1 MPEATVIQLDRGFP
15 LVRLDDGREVR
26 CKHATAL
33 VKGEKVRAVIG
44 DRVSV
49 DAPEDADMAQIAEI
63 LPRTRVFVRRD
74 PAERSQAQTLAANF
88 DTVIIAH
95 PLAELNLRR
104 LERELVLACETGA
117 AVVVALTKAD
127 LADDDQAQKV
137 AEQVRHIVGDTASV
151 EVVSEQDAASI
162 EQLRCHVPAGSMAVL
177 IGRSGVGKSSLVN
190 MLAGAEV
197 QATTPVRE
205 TDGKGRHTTVNRA
218 IVPIEGGGF
227 VVDMPGVRGMG
238 LWESEEGL
246 AVAFADITALAQD
259 CKFRDCKHTDEPG
272 CAVRAALEAGT
283 LHPARLD
290 SYQHLVRESES
301 QMKASEEARRLERRK
316 GHPRRRG

>member
-316 GHPRRRG
+316 PPGGI

>member
-1 MPEATVIQLDRGFP
+1 MQQASVIQLDRGFP
-15 LVRLDDGREVR
+15 LVLLEDGRELR

-44 DRVSV
+44 DHVLV
-49 DAPEDADMAQIAEI
+49 DIPEDADMAQIAEI
-63 LPRTRVFVRRD
+63 LPRERVFVRRD

-127 LADDDQAQKV
+127 LADDAQAQKS
-137 AEQVRHIVGDTASV
+137 AELVRHIVGDTASV
-151 EVVSEQDAASI
+151 EVVSEQDADSI
-162 EQLRCHVPAGSMAVL
+162 EALRIHVPAGSMAVL

-205 TDGKGRHTTVNRA
+205 TDGKGRHNKIGRA
-218 IVPIEGGGF
+218 HV
-227 VVDMPGVRGMG
+227 
-238 LWESEEGL
+238 
-246 AVAFADITALAQD
+246 
-259 CKFRDCKHTDEPG
+259 
-272 CAVRAALEAGT
+272 
-283 LHPARLD
+283 
-290 SYQHLVRESES
+290 
-301 QMKASEEARRLERRK
+301 
-316 GHPRRRG
+316 